1 MLISPVKA
9 IKVRERSAVQT
20 TKPAAPQ
27 PETQDMKPDTTHPKL
42 NTQHSKLKTVFHCLI
57 AHRSA
62 LSTASGSLRPQ
73 HSGLRTVFGSARTQ
87 HSGLSTVFC
96 FCLLPF
102 AFCLSSLPATAA
114 TTITLAQQYYGL
126 GDLQCAAYSPDGKYI
141 LTGGSAGA
149 FLWDV
154 QTGEVVRI
162 FTGRTRAVSSVA
174 FSPDGT
180 KVLTGSYLEAKLW
193 NASDGTLL
201 RTFSGHTHSV
211 YSVAFSPDGTKVL
224 TGSSTGL
231 PYFLGEAKLWNASDG
246 MVLYTF
252 SGHTGE
258 VHSVAFSPDGTKVL
272 TGSSTGYPL
281 YLGEAKLWN
290 ASDGALIRTFSDHTG
305 GVYSVAFSPDG
316 TKVLTGSS
324 DRTAK
329 LWNASDG
336 TTITTFSSHTSNVTS
351 VAFSPDGTK
360 VLTGGDTTAKL
371 WNVSD
376 GTLLRTFSGHTNW
389 IRSAAFS
396 PDGTKVL
403 TGAGWPDNTAKLWNA
418 SDGTVLRIFS
428 GHTWAVYS
436 VAFSP
441 DETKVLTGSY
451 LEAKLWNASD
461 GTTITTFSGHTN
473 TVYSVAFSPD
483 GTKVLTGSYHEAKLW
498 NASDGTTITTFSGH
512 TWAVSSVAFSPDGT
526 KVLTGSWD
534 GTAKLWNASDGTE
547 IRTFSGH
554 TGEVYSV
561 AFSPDGTKVLTGS
574 WDNTA
579 KLWDASN
586 GTLLRTFSGHQY
598 YVSSVAFSPD
608 GTKVLTGSY
617 LEAKLWDTS
626 AGSVLRTFSDT
637 QDVRSVAFSPD
648 GTKVLTGSD
657 DRTAKLWDASVG
669 TVLRTFSSHAG
680 SVSSVTFSP
689 NGTKVLTGSGDGTA
703 RLWEIWPAK
712 AVIVAGGGPFYGNAI
727 AEQTKQL
734 AAYCY
739 KICRRRGYAPNEI
752 QYLSAFGAQ
761 DADGDGLNDVDAS
774 ATVANLHDALDRF
787 SSDTARLFVYLV
799 DHGYRIGNGMYF
811 QMSPTQTLVASDL
824 DTWLDALQILRTL
837 HVTLIVDSC
846 YSGNFLSAC
855 KPPTGKRRLTIAST
869 TSDTV
874 AVFLPPPSLTSFSY
888 QFLGALYMGYKVQ
901 QAFDSARQFF
911 NTLGVANQTPWLDA
925 NGDGRYTAGVD
936 DSTTG
941 PAAEEF
947 FGTSWAYAAGGGW
960 EPPAFEAVTPNQSP
974 PLNTTVTIWVK
985 MLPFQNPQRV
995 WATILPP
1002 AAKPLAGQALTDL
1015 PRVELVNT
1023 SGTRW
1028 EAQFGGLDTVGT
1040 YVVAHVAQFENE
1052 RITQP
1057 VYSQLNVG
1065 APVNP
1070 PPIKAILV
1078 SGRAASSTISSQTI
1092 SLANLAYRVSRHRG
1106 YGPSRIRYLSA
1117 FGNQDADGDRMND
1130 VYSTASVANITTALS
1145 TWASSDCQRLL
1156 VYLVGPGDRSGAYA
1170 VFRLSPT
1177 EVLTSTTLDTR
1188 LDALQNTGGVED
1200 MVVVADFPY
1209 AAEFLRGCK
1218 PPAGKRR
1225 VLIAGTD
1232 SPNAVFLAPPQC
1244 TSFSFSF
1251 LSAAHMGHNLE
1262 DSFDAADQ
1270 FFAVWTGFRQQPW
1283 LDDNGDGLSNKWD
1296 GANARNLHW
1305 GYPWAFA
1312 GPEGGELPFILSAG
1326 AAAGAQLVVWA
1337 NLMEGPVPQRVTA
1350 TIIPPTVSYT
1360 PGRPITDFPTV
1371 TLSRQGQTWRW
1382 SATAAGLRQP
1392 GTYTILFQAL
1402 YANDRL
1408 SAPILTHLTVGTGC
1422 RNWQMY

>member
-1 MLISPVKA
+1 
-9 IKVRERSAVQT
+9 
-20 TKPAAPQ
+20 
-27 PETQDMKPDTTHPKL
+27 MKPDTAHPKL
-42 NTQHSKLKTVFHCLI
+42 NTQHSKLKTVFHSLI
-57 AHRSA
+57 AQHSS
-62 LSTASGSLRPQ
+62 LSTAFGSLSP
-73 HSGLRTVFGSARTQ
+73 Q
-87 HSGLSTVFC
+87 HSGLSTGSRSLRTQHSALRTVFY
-96 FCLLPF
+96 FCLLPFAFSLVTSLRTQHSALRTVFYFRLLPF
-102 AFCLSSLPATAA
+102 AFCLSSPPLSAA

-126 GDLQCAAYSPDGKYI
+126 GTLNCAAYSPDGNYI
-141 LTGGSAGA
+141 LSGGSAGA

-162 FTGRTRAVSSVA
+162 FMG
-174 FSPDGT
+174 
-180 KVLTGSYLEAKLW
+180 LTW
-193 NASDGTLL
+193 QVN
-201 RTFSGHTHSV
+201 
-211 YSVAFSPDGTKVL
+211 
-224 TGSSTGL
+224 
-231 PYFLGEAKLWNASDG
+231 
-246 MVLYTF
+246 
-252 SGHTGE
+252 
-258 VHSVAFSPDGTKVL
+258 
-272 TGSSTGYPL
+272 
-281 YLGEAKLWN
+281 
-290 ASDGALIRTFSDHTG
+290 
-305 GVYSVAFSPDG
+305 
-316 TKVLTGSS
+316 
-324 DRTAK
+324 
-329 LWNASDG
+329 
-336 TTITTFSSHTSNVTS
+336 S

-360 VLTGGDTTAKL
+360 VLTGGDDQAAELWDAANGSLLRTFSGHADDVRSAVFSPDGSKVLTGSGDRTAKL
-371 WNVSD
+371 WD
-376 GTLLRTFSGHTNW
+376 AAKGTLLRTFSGHTGN
-389 IRSAAFS
+389 
-396 PDGTKVL
+396 VL
-403 TGAGWPDNTAKLWNA
+403 
-418 SDGTVLRIFS
+418 
-428 GHTWAVYS
+428 
-436 VAFSP
+436 
-441 DETKVLTGSY
+441 
-451 LEAKLWNASD
+451 
-461 GTTITTFSGHTN
+461 
-473 TVYSVAFSPD
+473 SVAFSPD
-483 GTKVLTGSYHEAKLW
+483 GTKVLTGSDDATAKLW
-498 NASDGTTITTFSGH
+498 DALNGLLLRTFS
-512 TWAVSSVAFSPDGT
+512 ADAYSVESVTFSPDGK
-526 KVLTGSWD
+526 KVLTGGRD
-534 GTAKLWNASDGTE
+534 
-547 IRTFSGH
+547 
-554 TGEVYSV
+554 Y
-561 AFSPDGTKVLTGS
+561 
-574 WDNTA
+574 TA

-586 GTLLRTFSGHQY
+586 GSEIRTFSGHTD

-608 GTKVLTGSY
+608 GTKVLTGS
-617 LEAKLWDTS
+617 
-626 AGSVLRTFSDT
+626 F
-637 QDVRSVAFSPD
+637 
-648 GTKVLTGSD
+648 
-657 DRTAKLWDASVG
+657 DRTAKLWDASNASL
-669 TVLRTFSSHAG
+669 LRTFSGHADNVNAVVFSPDGRSVLTESQDNTAKLWDAAIG
-680 SVSSVTFSP
+680 SLLGTFSGHTDYVSSVAFSLNGTAVLTGSSTGSPDYLGEAKLWEAATGSWLRTFSGHGWLVLSVAFSP
-689 NGTKVLTGSGDGTA
+689 DGTEVLTGSQDGTAKLWDAANGSLLRTFSGYTQPVFSVAFSPDGTEVLTGSQDGTAKLWDAASGSWLRTFSDPPGWVQSVAFSPDGTEVLTASLVGTAKLWNAANGNLLRTFSGHTAGVLAVAFSPDGTEVLTASLDGTAKLWNAANGNLLRTFSGHTGGVHSVAFSPDGTRLLTGSYDRTAKLWDAANGSLLCTFSGHASDINSVAFSPDGTKVLTGSGDGTA

-712 AVIVAGGGPFYGNAI
+712 AVVVAGGGPFAGNAI

-752 QYLSAFGAQ
+752 QYLSAFGQQ

-774 ATVANLHDALDRF
+774 ATVANLHDALVNF
-787 SSDTARLFVYLV
+787 TSDTARLFIYMV
-799 DHGYRIGNGMYF
+799 DHGYRVGDGMYF

-824 DTWLDALQILRTL
+824 DTWLDTLQILRTL

-901 QAFDSARQFF
+901 EAFDSARQFF
-911 NTLGVANQTPWLDA
+911 NTLGVANQTPWLDS
-925 NGDGRYTAGVD
+925 NGDGRYVAGDD

-974 PLNTTVTIWVK
+974 PLNTTVTIWAR

-1015 PRVELVNT
+1015 PRVDLVNT

-1052 RITQP
+1052 RLTQP

-1065 APVNP
+1065 APANP

-1078 SGRAASSTISSQTI
+1078 SGKAASSTISSQTI

-1130 VYSTASVANITTALS
+1130 VHSTASVANITTALS

-1156 VYLVGPGDRSGAYA
+1156 IYLVGPGDRSGNYA

-1188 LDALQNTGGVED
+1188 LDALQNTGGVQD
-1200 MVVVADFPY
+1200 IVVVADFPY

-1218 PPAGKRR
+1218 PPAGKQR

-1283 LDDNGDGLSNKWD
+1283 LDDNGDGVFYKD
-1296 GANARNLHW
+1296 GAYAQTLHW

-1312 GPEGGELPFILSAG
+1312 GPEGGELPFILNAG
-1326 AAAGAQLVVWA
+1326 ATAGAQVALWA

-1360 PGRPITDFPTV
+1360 PGRPITGFPTV

-1382 SATAAGLRQP
+1382 SAAAAGLRQP
-1392 GTYTILFQAL
+1392 GIYTILFQAL